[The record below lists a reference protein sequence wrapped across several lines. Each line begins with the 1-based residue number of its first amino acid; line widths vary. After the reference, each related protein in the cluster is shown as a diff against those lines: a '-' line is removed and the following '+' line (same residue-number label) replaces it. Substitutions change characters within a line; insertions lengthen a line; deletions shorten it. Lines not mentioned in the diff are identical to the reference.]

1 MFLCPLTTDT
11 RYLFA
16 LLAELKFMIR
26 RIAML
31 SVHTC
36 PLATLGG
43 KETGGMNVYVR
54 DLSRELSRR
63 GIAVDVFTRSQNPTI
78 PRLSTGRLGDSGR
91 VIHIPAG
98 PERPY
103 NKNLVFDHLPEFVGR
118 VKEFAWQERL
128 EYDLIHSHYW
138 LSGWAALD
146 LRAAWHVPVIQMF
159 HTLGEMK
166 NRVAQTP
173 EERESSRRIEV
184 EGQIMRLADRLIAA
198 TPLEKGQMSWLY
210 GADADKISV
219 VPAGVDLNLFHP
231 IPRAEARKQIGVPPH
246 HRMILFVGRI
256 QPLKGIDT
264 LMRAMKQVISQYPE
278 LREDLCVTIIGGD
291 PDPVSEL
298 EQTEFER
305 LKRLRAELGIGDLV
319 TFLGAKDQ
327 DTLVYYYSAAEM
339 VVMPSHYESFGMVAL
354 EAMACGTPVIG
365 SDVGGLSFSIEDGFN
380 GFLVPGQDPDAL
392 ASKIALLLRHP
403 ALRDHLGEQAIR
415 WAERYAWPHIADEIL
430 DVYALVLAGSASARA
445 SWRPVGEGLQPTQT
459 RW

>member
-1 MFLCPLTTDT
+1 V
-11 RYLFA
+11 
-16 LLAELKFMIR
+16 IQ

-63 GIAVDVFTRSQNPTI
+63 GVAVDVFTRSQDLSV
-78 PRLSTGRLGDSGR
+78 PRIGLGGLGELGR

-103 NKNLVFDHLPEFVGR
+103 NKNRVLDHLPEFVRR
-118 VKEFAWQERL
+118 VQIFALREGL
-128 EYDLIHSHYW
+128 SYDLIHSHYW
-138 LSGWAALD
+138 LSGWAARD
-146 LRAAWHVPVIQMF
+146 LRASWYAPVIQMF

-173 EERESSRRIEV
+173 EERESPRRIEIEREV
-184 EGQIMRLADRLIAA
+184 MCLADRLVAA
-198 TPLEKGQMSWLY
+198 TPLEKAQMSWLY
-210 GADADKISV
+210 GADSDKISV
-219 VPAGVDLNLFHP
+219 VPAGVDRNLFRP
-231 IPRAEARKQIGVPPH
+231 FPRVEAKARIGVSPQQK
-246 HRMILFVGRI
+246 MILFVGRI

-264 LMRAMKQVISQYPE
+264 LMKAMKRVTNQYPGWRDN
-278 LREDLCVTIIGGD
+278 LVVTIIGGD
-291 PDPVSEL
+291 PNPDSEL
-298 EQTEFER
+298 ERAEFER
-305 LKRLRAELGIGDLV
+305 LKRLRADLGIGDLV

-327 DTLVYYYSAAEM
+327 DSLLYYYSAAEM

-380 GFLVPGQDPDAL
+380 GYLVPGQDPDML
-392 ASKIALLLRHP
+392 ADKIALLLKHP
-403 ALRDHLGEQAIR
+403 SLRDHLGEQAIR
-415 WAERYAWPHIADEIL
+415 WVERYDWAHVAGEIL
-430 DVYALVLAGSASARA
+430 DVYQMVRTDFLTRRGRPERLPA
-445 SWRPVGEGLQPTQT
+445 SWCLGSRGE
-459 RW
+459 

>member
-1 MFLCPLTTDT
+1 
-11 RYLFA
+11 
-16 LLAELKFMIR
+16 
-26 RIAML
+26 ML

-63 GIAVDVFTRSQNPTI
+63 GIAVDVFTRLQNPAL
-78 PRLSTGRLGDSGR
+78 PRISTGRLGATGR

-103 NKNLVFDHLPEFVGR
+103 DKNLVFDHLPEFVQR
-118 VKEFAWQERL
+118 VGNFALQDDL
-128 EYDLIHSHYW
+128 AYDLIHSHYW

-146 LRAAWHVPVIQMF
+146 LRATWRVPVIQMF

-173 EERESSRRIEV
+173 QERESPRRIDV
-184 EGQIMRLADRLIAA
+184 EGQIMRFADRLVAA
-198 TPLEKGQMSWLY
+198 TPLEKAQMSWLY

-231 IPRAEARKQIGVPPH
+231 VPRAEAKTRIGISPDCG
-246 HRMILFVGRI
+246 MILFVGRI

-264 LMRAMKQVISQYPE
+264 LMRAMKRVINQYPDF
-278 LREDLCVTIIGGD
+278 RENLCVSIIGGD
-291 PDPVSEL
+291 PQPDSEL
-298 EQTEFER
+298 ERMEFER
-305 LKRLRAELGIGDLV
+305 LNRLQAELGIGDLV

-380 GFLVPGQDPDAL
+380 GYLVPGKDPDAL
-392 ASKIALLLRHP
+392 ADKIALLLRHP
-403 ALRDHLGEQAIR
+403 SLRDHLGEQAIR
-415 WAERYAWPHIADEIL
+415 WAERYAWTYIADEIL
-430 DVYALVLAGSASARA
+430 DVFEMVRGEFAPAQVN
-445 SWRPVGEGLQPTQT
+445 WRPVDQRCLPAETPG
-459 RW
+459 